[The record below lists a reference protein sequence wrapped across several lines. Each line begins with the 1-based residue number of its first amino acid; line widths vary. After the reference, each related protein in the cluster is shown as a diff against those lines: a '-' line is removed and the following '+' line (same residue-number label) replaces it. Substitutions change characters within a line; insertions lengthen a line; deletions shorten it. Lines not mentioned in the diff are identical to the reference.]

1 MTSFAELAR
10 RCAPAMAVAVALS
23 ACGGGGGSPGL
34 PVAVPLAPSGS
45 GSGSAADTGTPPTP
59 TPTPASAPTITA
71 SLVDASDVPVASNSI
86 GASTYVKAVLTDAT
100 GAAVPNKLTTFST
113 DPTVATLLQATVLSD
128 AKGVARVK
136 INPASLT
143 AGSAG
148 TVTVAATIGGTTP
161 TTTTVDYQTSA
172 ANVTLGQFSVS
183 PVAITALQ
191 TAAVSVKASVNG
203 AAATSGQVSV
213 SFGASCGSFSP
224 AAAATGSDGTVSAV
238 YQSLGTCS
246 GPVTLTAQAAGSAA
260 VSTTVN
266 VAAAQAANLL
276 FDSSDQKTIFTSKAA
291 SGIKQATVKFKV
303 VNSSGEAMASQA
315 VLLSLS
321 STAVNAGV
329 TFARGAT
336 GTQLVS
342 TDANGLAAVTVVA
355 GALPTPVVVTA
366 ALASNPALV
375 ASSLTLA
382 VTSGVPTQNAASLGA
397 EKASLEA
404 WNMNG
409 VQTPVTFRIADR
421 QGNPVP
427 DGTAVTFV
435 ASSGLVD
442 GSCNLVGS
450 ACTVMYTSQGTR
462 PVNGRAIVLAY
473 LDGEESFTDLN
484 GNNSYDAGEPF
495 FDMGTVFRDDNENGV
510 YQPTEQTYPGGMT
523 GSTACVNTVLQAPY
537 VANTCDGVWSG
548 SIRVRRQTTIAWATS
563 QAAIMKISRTTSAL
577 KVLVA
582 DLNGNAMPTGST
594 VAAAVTTT
602 GSACSIVSTSPGTV
616 ANSTAAGQHTITLNE
631 DASCSNATIA
641 VTVTTPGGVTST
653 ASF

>member
-10 RCAPAMAVAVALS
+10 WCATATAAAVALT

-34 PVAVPLAPSGS
+34 PAAVPVASS
-45 GSGSAADTGTPPTP
+45 GSGSAADTGTTTTP
-59 TPTPASAPTITA
+59 TASAPTIAA
-71 SLVDASDVPVASNSI
+71 SLVDASDAPVASNSI
-86 GASTYVKAVLTDAT
+86 GSSTYVKAVLTDAT

-148 TVTVAATIGGTTP
+148 TVTVAATLSGTTP

-172 ANVTLGQFSVS
+172 ANVTLGSFSAS
-183 PVAITALQ
+183 PASITALQ

-203 AAATSGQVSV
+203 AAATAGQVGV
-213 SFGASCGSFSP
+213 SFGASCGTFSP
-224 AAAATGSDGTVSAV
+224 ATASTGSDGTVSAV

-276 FDSSDQKTIFTSKAA
+276 FDSADQKTIFTSKAA

-303 VNSSGEAMASQA
+303 VNSSGAAMASQA

-321 STAVNAGV
+321 STALNAGV
-329 TFARGAT
+329 TFAGGAT
-336 GTQLVS
+336 GTQLVN
-342 TDANGLAAVTVVA
+342 TDANGLAAVTIVA
-355 GALPTPVVVTA
+355 GALPTPVVVSA

-382 VTSGVPTQNAASLGA
+382 VTSGVPTQSAASLSA
-397 EKASLEA
+397 SKLSLEA
-404 WNMNG
+404 WNTDS
-409 VQTPVTFRIADR
+409 VSTPIIFRIADR

-450 ACTVMYTSQGTR
+450 ACTVTYTSQGTR
-462 PVNGRAIVLAY
+462 PANGRAVVLAY
-473 LDGEESFTDLN
+473 VDGEESFTDLN
-484 GNNSYDAGEPF
+484 GNNSYDVGEPF
-495 FDMGTVFRDDNENGV
+495 ADTGTVFRDDNEDGV
-510 YQPTEQTYPGGMT
+510 YQTTEQTYPGGMT
-523 GSTACVNTVLQAPY
+523 GSTACVNTVLQSPY
-537 VANTCDGVWSG
+537 IANTCDGLWSS
-548 SIRVRRQTTIAWATS
+548 SIRVRRQIPLVLATS
-563 QAAIMKISRTTSAL
+563 QAAITRVSRTTSAL

-616 ANSTAAGQHTITLNE
+616 ANSTAAGPHTITLNE
-631 DASCSNATIA
+631 DASCSSATIA
-641 VTVTTPGGVTST
+641 VTVTTPGGITTT